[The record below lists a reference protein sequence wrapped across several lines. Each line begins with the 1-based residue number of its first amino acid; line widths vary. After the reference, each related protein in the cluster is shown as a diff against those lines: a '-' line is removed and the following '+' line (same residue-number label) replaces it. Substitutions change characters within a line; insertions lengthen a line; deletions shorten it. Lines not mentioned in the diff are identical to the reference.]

1 MAVRVLSPHLQTRLA
16 TCSPA
21 TAAWKWT
28 GTAEKQRCFTS
39 TTDCTVRNG
48 EEGGSGEISTSWDP
62 PLLFSIFICH
72 EKNICYALV
81 LLVEKFKDNT
91 RFDKNL
97 ISVSAVQKNLLKR
110 LLLFNKCPI
119 PILTILYCFKEYA
132 IGPFYFRPK
141 RFFVQKKCV
150 EPTFA
155 MAVWPTLTVGNTIK
169 LDSKLTVPLP
179 GFFPEELTDL
189 DFIVDASSNLES
201 TAVPVRWTTLGAGAA
216 MPGVSW
222 PPRTARLDTDTAAE
236 WRPAAAGRKLRPT
249 VTVCPGFSSPAL

>member
-1 MAVRVLSPHLQTRLA
+1 
-16 TCSPA
+16 
-21 TAAWKWT
+21 
-28 GTAEKQRCFTS
+28 
-39 TTDCTVRNG
+39 
-48 EEGGSGEISTSWDP
+48 
-62 PLLFSIFICH
+62 
-72 EKNICYALV
+72 
-81 LLVEKFKDNT
+81 
-91 RFDKNL
+91 
-97 ISVSAVQKNLLKR
+97 
-110 LLLFNKCPI
+110 
-119 PILTILYCFKEYA
+119 
-132 IGPFYFRPK
+132 
-141 RFFVQKKCV
+141 
-150 EPTFA
+150 

-201 TAVPVRWTTLGAGAA
+201 RAVPVRWTTLGAGAA